1 MSWHRSPRIRTA
13 RGGSSLVVLCLA
25 SLLTA
30 GCISPG
36 GTPLQHTY
44 QLNAELPNPNGNS
57 PAPSTDTVLLV
68 ERPEANPGFA
78 TARMAYLERPHELQY
93 FAVNEWADSPARML
107 LPLLVETL
115 QQQGLWRAVVQAP
128 SAVPADY
135 RLVTEHVLLQHE
147 FTEKP
152 SRIRLGWRM
161 QLIAVPSQRVI
172 GTRGFEAVVEASGDD
187 PYGGVVAAN
196 RAVTGLL
203 QEVVQWLDAQR
214 GSLVHGNHEMPAR
227 KP

>member
-1 MSWHRSPRIRTA
+1 MSAARLPGIRMPRGTA
-13 RGGSSLVVLCLA
+13 TCVVLCLA

-30 GCISPG
+30 GCLMPA

-44 QLNAELPNPNGNS
+44 QLNAELPS
-57 PAPSTDTVLLV
+57 PGGDTPAFSTKTVLLV
-68 ERPEANPGFA
+68 ERPQANPGFA

-115 QQQGLWRAVVQAP
+115 QQQRTWQAVIEAP

-152 SRIRLGWRM
+152 SRIRVGWRM
-161 QLIAVPSQRVI
+161 QLIAVPSQRVV
-172 GTRGFEAVVEASGDD
+172 GTRRFEAVHEAPSDD

-196 RAVTGLL
+196 RAVMSLL
-203 QEVVQWLDAQR
+203 QDVIQWLDAQMNAETAA
-214 GSLVHGNHEMPAR
+214 SNETPVR